1 MCGVAAL
8 FRYRPSDFAAVE
20 TAPWLARVNAAQRA
34 RGPDG
39 EGVWVSPDG
48 CVGLGHRRLAIIDL
62 DARAAQPMSSVDG
75 QVRVSFNGEIYN
87 YLELRQRLKKSG
99 CVFRSQSDTEVLLHL
114 YRQYG
119 ADMTRYLRGM
129 YAFVLWDEERQGML
143 LARDPFGIKPLY
155 YADRGGVLRV
165 ASQVKAL
172 LAGGD
177 IDTEVEPAGHVGFFL
192 WGSVPEPYTLYRGV
206 RALPAGTTLWVQRG
220 NEPPALHRFGDVAQ
234 DLAMALPA
242 AESGGAAQEQFR
254 AALQDSVRHHLLAD
268 VPVGVFLSAGLDSTS
283 LAAIA
288 SRVHDQ
294 PVRTLTLGFRE
305 YEGSPANEVPIAEA
319 VAQALGARHE
329 TRWVGGADFA
339 TEAAALLDAMDQ
351 PTIDGVNSYFVSKA
365 AHDSGL
371 KVALSGLGGD
381 ELLGGYPSF
390 RNVPTL
396 VRLAKPFAWLGKAF
410 RVVSL
415 PVLRRFTSPKYA
427 GLFEFGGGYG
437 GAYLL
442 RRGLYMPWE
451 LPEVLD
457 ADLARAGW
465 QELDPIARLDA
476 ALPSGL
482 APFQTVS
489 ALELTVYM
497 RQMLLRDTDWASM
510 AHSLEVRVPLV
521 DVELL
526 RTVAALAARNGRP
539 PDKKTMAK
547 LAWHPDGAPEALVNR
562 PKTGFSVP
570 VRDWQQKSAGLQE
583 RGLRPWARFVYS
595 KACSYAPR

>member
-1 MCGVAAL
+1 
-8 FRYRPSDFAAVE
+8 
-20 TAPWLARVNAAQRA
+20 
-34 RGPDG
+34 
-39 EGVWVSPDG
+39 
-48 CVGLGHRRLAIIDL
+48 
-62 DARAAQPMSSVDG
+62 
-75 QVRVSFNGEIYN
+75 
-87 YLELRQRLKKSG
+87 
-99 CVFRSQSDTEVLLHL
+99 
-114 YRQYG
+114 
-119 ADMTRYLRGM
+119 
-129 YAFVLWDEERQGML
+129 
-143 LARDPFGIKPLY
+143 
-155 YADRGGVLRV
+155 VLRV

-177 IDTEVEPAGHVGFFL
+177 IDTAVEPAGHVGFFL
-192 WGSVPEPYTLYRGV
+192 WGSVPEPYTLHRGV

-220 NEPPALHRFGDVAQ
+220 SARPVLHCFFDVAQ
-234 DLAMALPA
+234 ELASASSA
-242 AESGGAAQEQFR
+242 TATANDAQAQFR
-254 AALQDSVRHHLLAD
+254 AALEDSVRHHLLAD

-283 LAAIA
+283 LAAMA
-288 SRVHDQ
+288 AQVHDQ
-294 PVRTLTLGFRE
+294 PVRTLVLGFRE

-319 VAQALGARHE
+319 VAQTLGAQHT
-329 TRWVGGADFA
+329 TRWVRGADFA
-339 TEAAALLDAMDQ
+339 AETDALLSAMDQ

-390 RNVPTL
+390 RNVPAM

-427 GLFEFGGGYG
+427 GLFEFGGSYG

-451 LPEVLD
+451 LPDVLD

-465 QELDPIARLDA
+465 QELAPITRLDA

-521 DVELL
+521 DIELL
-526 RTVAALAARNGRP
+526 RTVAAIAAQNGQS
-539 PDKKTMAK
+539 PDKKTMAR
-547 LAWHPDGAPEALVNR
+547 LAWHPKGAPDVLLER
-562 PKTGFSVP
+562 SKTGFSVP
-570 VRDWQQKSAGLQE
+570 VRDWLQKSAGEQE
-583 RGLRPWARFVYS
+583 RGLRPWARFVHS
-595 KACSYAPR
+595 RACSYAAR